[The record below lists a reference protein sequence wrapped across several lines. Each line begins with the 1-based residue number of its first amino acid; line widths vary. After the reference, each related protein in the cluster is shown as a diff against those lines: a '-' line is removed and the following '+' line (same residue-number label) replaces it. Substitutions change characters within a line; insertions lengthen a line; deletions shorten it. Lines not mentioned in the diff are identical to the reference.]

1 MTTGLGDS
9 RHEWLAELAGT
20 DHPLAEKAQ
29 GSLEAIAQLDLQWS
43 ADMAFLNKKLTENH
57 EKTMAELSRFKQK
70 MEQRLRLQRQP

>member
-57 EKTMAELSRFKQK
+57 ETMAELSRFKQK
-70 MEQRLRLQRQP
+70 MERLRLQRQP